1 MLMLIIIKDIFIKIK
16 SFKTMIY
23 GEMKVDQDVNGGH
36 PLCKGEDYRNGKMIW
51 KDSLVTAGKA
61 YEKLYSISYH

>member
-1 MLMLIIIKDIFIKIK
+1 
-16 SFKTMIY
+16 MIY

-36 PLCKGEDYRNGKMIW
+36 PLCKGEDYRNGKMNW

-61 YEKLYSISYH
+61 HEKLYSISYHLYKIIQFTLSPTW

>member
-1 MLMLIIIKDIFIKIK
+1 
-16 SFKTMIY
+16 MIY